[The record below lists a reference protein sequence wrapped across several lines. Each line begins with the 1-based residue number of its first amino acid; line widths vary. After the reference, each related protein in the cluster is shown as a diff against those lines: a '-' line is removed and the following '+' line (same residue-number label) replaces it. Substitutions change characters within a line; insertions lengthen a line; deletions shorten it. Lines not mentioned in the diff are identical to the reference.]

1 MKLSAKIQTRFDV
14 MAFLSHAL
22 DSKTSCNISQV
33 VLCSE
38 QCDSQG
44 YLKPTSLIGLT
55 ENILASLKESS
66 FLALFQ
72 QTDQTSWSPL
82 HI

>member
-1 MKLSAKIQTRFDV
+1 MKLSAEIQTCFDV

-33 VLCSE
+33 ELCSE
-38 QCDSQG
+38 QYDSQG

-55 ENILASLKESS
+55 FI
-66 FLALFQ
+66 F
-72 QTDQTSWSPL
+72 
-82 HI
+82 